1 MKAMRRAAILVLVLA
16 LAVAG
21 CGGALLPTPP
31 APPDLYRLSPA
42 TDVPAS
48 GTRVTA
54 QLLVGE
60 IAASG
65 ALDTTRIALAPS
77 LTRVEYYANAE
88 WTDRAPTLV
97 QSLLLDTLRRSDR
110 FARVAQRSLAFH
122 ADYLVLGT
130 LRHFEAD
137 YHAGTPPQIRV
148 AIDLQLLR
156 MPDGDILAQRRF
168 SATVPATQ
176 NTVSAVAEAFDAATH
191 RALGDVPSWIA
202 GALPRSATKQP

>member
-1 MKAMRRAAILVLVLA
+1 MRAMRRAAILILA

-42 TDVPAS
+42 TDVPAP
-48 GTRVTA
+48 GPRVAA

-60 IAASG
+60 IASSG

-77 LTRVEYYANAE
+77 ATRVEYFAKAE

-97 QSLLLDTLRRSDR
+97 QSLLLDTLQRSGR
-110 FARVAQRSLAFH
+110 FARVAQRSLAFR

-137 YHAGTPPQIRV
+137 YRAGTPPQIRV

-156 MPDGDILAQRRF
+156 MPDGDILAHRRF
-168 SATVPATQ
+168 MATVPAGQ
-176 NTVSAVAEAFDAATH
+176 NTVPAVAEAFDAATH
-191 RALGDVPSWIA
+191 RALHDVPSWIA
-202 GALPRSATKQP
+202 GALPRSASKQP